1 MQKKG
6 ILISLASPE
15 IIKKWANQKLLVEN
29 KNSKITNPQTV
40 NYQKA
45 FSKYCNPLLSTIPV
59 VFKTFNWN
67 TKWKFIIYYL
77 SKFPTFLEISNW
89 FYKFDKLKKNILK
102 SNNFFSLYGAQIF
115 LQWLI
120 EFQETINQKNPY
132 QLLEEQIRVEII
144 TSGLPLTNAEL
155 TQKIKLY
162 RRFKLLRNFHKSEHE
177 PAWMVLSILPVLPP
191 DLRPIIQLPNSQI
204 AVSDLNKLY
213 QKVIFRNNRIEKL
226 KKYNTFNCLNS
237 DEFQYAQRLLQ
248 ESVDA
253 LLENGKGGA
262 VPVYALNQRP
272 LKSLADLLKGKKG
285 RFRQNL
291 LGKRVDYSGR
301 SVIVVG
307 PLLKIYECGLPKEI
321 AIELFQP
328 FLIQKLIKNQYVQN
342 IVSAKQLLNDPP
354 NFIWGILK
362 NIINNHPILLNRAPT
377 LHRFGIQAFQPKM
390 IDGRAILLHPLVC
403 TAFNADFDG
412 DQMAVHIPLCFEA
425 RAEAWK
431 IAWSQNNLLS
441 PAAGQ
446 IVVSPSQDIVLGCYS
461 LTAMSM
467 HQYYFSTFKKLKI
480 KNKDKL
486 FLKPN
491 NIFKKY
497 WNKNIDFFNK
507 RSQEL
512 ILEYISGHYESNLN
526 IYTPV
531 WLNLSSQSCTIE
543 LDERYQNLIELRI
556 SYLGIVSK
564 LRKQIFH
571 QYDQNNNE
579 INRKI
584 YTTYGRILFNQNITN
599 IIQEK

>member
-6 ILISLASPE
+6 ISISLASPE
-15 IIKKWANQKLLVEN
+15 TIKRWANQKLLVEN
-29 KNSKITNPQTV
+29 ENNKITNPQTV

-45 FSKYCNPLLSTIPV
+45 FSKNCNPLFSTIPV
-59 VFKTFNWN
+59 VLKILNWN
-67 TKWKFIIYYL
+67 PKWKFIIYYL
-77 SKFPTFLEISNW
+77 SKFPNFSEISNW
-89 FYKFDKLKKNILK
+89 FYKFDKINKNR
-102 SNNFFSLYGAQIF
+102 NNFFSLYGAKIF
-115 LQWLI
+115 LKWLS
-120 EFQETINQKNPY
+120 ELTELREKKKYPY
-132 QLLEEQIRVEII
+132 KLLEEQIRVEMI
-144 TSGLPLTNAEL
+144 TSSEPLTDIEF

-162 RRFKLLRNFHKSEHE
+162 RRFKLLRNFHRSYHE
-177 PAWMVLSILPVLPP
+177 PGWMIISILPVLPP
-191 DLRPIIQLPNSQI
+191 DLRPIVQLPNSQI

-226 KKYNTFNCLNS
+226 NKYNTSNCLNS
-237 DEFQYAQRLLQ
+237 EEFQYAQRLLQ

-262 VPVYALNQRP
+262 IPVCALNKRP

-328 FLIQKLIKNQYVQN
+328 FLIQKLIKHQYAQN
-342 IVSAKQLLNDPP
+342 IVSAKQLLNEPP
-354 NFIWGILK
+354 TFIWEILK

-377 LHRFGIQAFQPKM
+377 LHRFGIQAFQPKI

-446 IVVSPSQDIVLGCYS
+446 IVISPSQDIVLGCYS

-467 HQYYFSTFKKLKI
+467 HQYYFSIFKKLKI

-491 NIFKKY
+491 NIFKNY
-497 WNKNIDFFNK
+497 WNKTIDFFYK
-507 RSQEL
+507 RNREL
-512 ILEYISGHYESNLN
+512 ILEYIYGHYESNLN
-526 IYTPV
+526 VYTPI
-531 WLNLSSQSCTIE
+531 WLNLSSQYCKIE
-543 LDERYQNLIELRI
+543 LDERYQKLIELRI

-584 YTTYGRILFNQNITN
+584 YTTYGRILFNQNIIN